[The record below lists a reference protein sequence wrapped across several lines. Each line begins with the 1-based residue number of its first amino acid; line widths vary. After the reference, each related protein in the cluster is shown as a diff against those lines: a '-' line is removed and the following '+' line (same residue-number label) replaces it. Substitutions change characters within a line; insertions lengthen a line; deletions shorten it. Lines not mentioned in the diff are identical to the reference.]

1 MKFRHSMTWLHTWA
15 GLVFG
20 ALLYLMFVTGSAGYF
35 DLEITRWMQ
44 PEIPVQQSPFD
55 APTLLPKAEQR
66 LRQLAPEADHVY
78 IEFPE
83 GRSPYFMIWW
93 HNPKGVENPGW
104 HSEVLDPNS
113 GAPVAVRKTA
123 GGEFLYRLHYVLHYI
138 PKNLAYWLTS
148 LAAMFMLVAIVTGVV
163 IHRRIFKDFFTFRRS
178 HQQTVWLDLHNLMG
192 VLPLPFHLMMT
203 YSGLILLMFSTMLPV
218 PASSFGLNPEKLRQV
233 YDTVFSDADHENPSG
248 SYVSSLPLLE
258 LYEMDYSRYSDAT
271 VAYVAVENW
280 GDETAVVE
288 VGKLAKTGLEP
299 FDVSYYQAVNGESF
313 EHESQIR
320 DSFSSLSFYHVM
332 EKLHEGLFAGPWLRW
347 LYFLSG
353 LMGAAMVATG
363 SIFWAVKRR
372 HAHEKTGLDSRGI
385 RWVESLNVG
394 VIVGLPIA
402 IGAYFLVNR
411 CLPSTMESRVDWE
424 MHSLFIVWFLALAHP
439 FLRRRQCTSS
449 QLWAEQFSAAALV
462 FALIP
467 IVNAFT
473 SEVHLGMALTYQNW
487 TLAGFD
493 LFALLIAAGCAYSVH
508 KINGRQRLGTRHA
521 VEVNPS

>member
-20 ALLYLMFVTGSAGYF
+20 AILYLIFITGSVGYF

-44 PEIPVQQSPFD
+44 PEIPVQRSSFD
-55 APTLLPKAEQR
+55 VPALLPKAERR
-66 LRQLAPEADHVY
+66 LQQLAPRADHVY

-93 HNPKGVENPGW
+93 HNPKAVANPGW

-113 GAPVAVRKTA
+113 GVPVAVRETA

-148 LAAMFMLVAIVTGVV
+148 LAAMFMLVAIITGVI

-178 HQQTVWLDLHNLMG
+178 HRQTVWLDMHNLMG
-192 VLPLPFHLMMT
+192 VLPLPFHLMIT

-233 YDTVFSDADHENPSG
+233 YDTVFSDGDHGRGSG
-248 SYVSSLPLLE
+248 IAATSLPLLE
-258 LYEMDYSRYSDAT
+258 LYNLDHSKNSGAT
-271 VAYVAVENW
+271 IAYIAVEHW
-280 GDETAVVE
+280 GDEKAVVE
-288 VGKLAKTGLEP
+288 VGKLAHTGLNP
-299 FDVSYYQAVNGESF
+299 FDVSYYQAASGESF
-313 EHESQIR
+313 KAEPQLR
-320 DSFSSLSFYHVM
+320 DNFLGLSFYHAM

-353 LMGAAMVATG
+353 LMGAGMVATG

-372 HAHEKTGLDSRGI
+372 HAHEKAGFDSRAV
-385 RWVESLNVG
+385 RWVENINIG

-402 IGAYFLVNR
+402 IGAYFLISR
-411 CLPSTMESRVDWE
+411 LLPGTLESRVDWE
-424 MHSLFIVWFLALAHP
+424 MHSLFVVWFLAVLHP
-439 FLRRRQCTSS
+439 FLRRRQCDLS
-449 QLWAEQFSAAALV
+449 QLWAEQCKVAAVVYVSIPLV
-462 FALIP
+462 NLM
-467 IVNAFT
+467 T
-473 SEVHLGMALTYQNW
+473 SEAHLGMSLKYHDW

-493 LFALLIAAGCAYSVH
+493 LFALVVAVCCAYSAN
-508 KINGRQRLGTRHA
+508 KINGRQRVRTMDTVGVSR
-521 VEVNPS
+521 